1 MPPEVRC
8 QSPSDLYAGCK
19 RRIERRHV
27 KTNKPDE
34 GSVSL
39 KLNGAQA
46 ESVLPEMRLDSICQR
61 ITFFLRKNVRHEFHY
76 ARIGI
81 HAGERLPVGV
91 APMAEDQALGRKTAK
106 NHWQRLNDLGFD
118 GLKGFTQLTTKD
130 HENLRLLLNN
140 LRGRWR

>member
-1 MPPEVRC
+1 LPPEVRC
-8 QSPSDLYAGCK
+8 QSPSDLYAGRK
-19 RRIERRHV
+19 LRIERRHV

-34 GSVSL
+34 DSVSL

-46 ESVLPEMRLDSICQR
+46 ESVLPKMRLDSICQR

-91 APMAEDQALGRKTAK
+91 APKA
-106 NHWQRLNDLGFD
+106 
-118 GLKGFTQLTTKD
+118 
-130 HENLRLLLNN
+130 
-140 LRGRWR
+140 